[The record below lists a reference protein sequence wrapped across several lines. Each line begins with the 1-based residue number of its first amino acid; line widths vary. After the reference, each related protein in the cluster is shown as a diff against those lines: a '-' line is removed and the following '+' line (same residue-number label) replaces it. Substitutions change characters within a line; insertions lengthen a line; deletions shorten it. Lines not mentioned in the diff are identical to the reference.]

1 MKQFKI
7 DIQNYLRGPCDS
19 RVVGDFYIL
28 RSKSRITK
36 KTFCELLD
44 KCRSFQIYIHSP
56 SCCLH
61 VTVTNLTDLLTS
73 GKTDLLDEE
82 ERKRPD
88 LKPVIES
95 GQCHEDLK

>member
-1 MKQFKI
+1 MKQFEI
-7 DIQNYLRGPCDS
+7 DFQNYLRGLCDS
-19 RVVGDFYIL
+19 RVVGDFSIL

-61 VTVTNLTDLLTS
+61 VNCNEPHGIIDFW
-73 GKTDLLDEE
+73 
-82 ERKRPD
+82 
-88 LKPVIES
+88 
-95 GQCHEDLK
+95 ED